1 MQHYAGFRSAFPLRY
16 RLTKSSSRVRTSN
29 WSCKPLS
36 QREAVVAAGA
46 EAAAETAAGEEA
58 ATAGEMVAEM
68 VVAAETETAGA
79 AARAEIRIPAV
90 RAEKRLRR

>member
-1 MQHYAGFRSAFPLRY
+1 M
-16 RLTKSSSRVRTSN
+16 
-29 WSCKPLS
+29 
-36 QREAVVAAGA
+36 AAGA